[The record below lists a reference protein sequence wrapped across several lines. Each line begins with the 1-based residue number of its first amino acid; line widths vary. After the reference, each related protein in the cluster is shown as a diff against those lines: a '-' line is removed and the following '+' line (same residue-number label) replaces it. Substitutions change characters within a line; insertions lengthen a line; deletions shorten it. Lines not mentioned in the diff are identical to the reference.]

1 MKVLLVL
8 FLFVSIF
15 LPLPFVLAFQE
26 EQPQAQPE
34 IRVDVGVTEPNQV
47 SIIRV
52 TVTNPNTADLLW
64 GNVLK
69 IEEAHPYIVP
79 LQSEYTLSHEIRP
92 GSTDIGELT
101 FQTSRDAEA
110 GGYPLTISLSGGVG
124 PCEEGCIPY
133 FIEKEIQIKVIRN
146 SPDIEVSH
154 TVEGTSIT
162 VTLYNRGS
170 GKAKSVVC
178 DSVTIPVLSPGET
191 REIKIGRKNTFTVE
205 YEDEYG
211 KTFSQPYRISVDKPD
226 SKDSSV
232 QTGLVLAGIVLGYL
246 FKKSRN

>member
-1 MKVLLVL
+1 MKGFLVL
-8 FLFVSIF
+8 FLFVFISF
-15 LPLPFVLAFQE
+15 PLPFVLFLQE
-26 EQPQAQPE
+26 EQPQARPE
-34 IRVDVGVTEPNQV
+34 IRVDAGVTEPNQV
-47 SIIRV
+47 SLIRV

-69 IEEAHPYIVP
+69 IGEAHPYFVP

-101 FQTSRDAEA
+101 FQTTRDAEA
-110 GGYPLTISLSGGVG
+110 GSYPLTISLSGGVG
-124 PCEEGCIPY
+124 PCEEGCMPY
-133 FIEKEIQIKVIRN
+133 FVEKEVQIKVIRN

-154 TVEGTSIT
+154 TVEDTSIT

-178 DSVTIPVLSPGET
+178 DSVMIPVLSPGDT
-191 REIKIGRKNTFTVE
+191 REITIDRTSTFTVE

-211 KTFSQPYRISVDKPD
+211 KTFSQSYRISVDKPEP
-226 SKDSSV
+226 KDSSL